1 MNLSKLGLHGKS
13 ILKLL
18 DLTDEQVTGMV
29 DLAAELKA
37 RKKRGDNRKDALLYR
52 RNIALIFQKS
62 STRTHCATVCG
73 VHDEGGYTEYLNAHD
88 LHFGKKE
95 SVKDSARVLGRMFD
109 GIMFRGFSQK
119 VVEDLATYSGIPVW
133 NGLTDEW
140 HPSQV
145 FADFLT
151 IQEHF
156 GTLKGLKMAFVG
168 DGRNNVASS
177 LMIGCSKVGMDFVDV
192 CPPEL
197 TPSPEVLKL
206 AREGAARN
214 GCTIEVSHDPAEGVR
229 GANIIYT
236 DVWVSM
242 GEEAIFEQR
251 LALLRPFQVN
261 MEMIRNTGN
270 LEAGKVIFLHCL
282 PAFHDHNTEVS
293 KECGAL
299 EVTDDVF
306 EAPFSKVF
314 DEAENRL
321 HTIKAMI
328 VASLADV

>member
-1 MNLSKLGLHGKS
+1 MDLAKLGLHGKS
-13 ILKLL
+13 IHRLL
-18 DLTDEQVTGMV
+18 DLTDEQLLGLVA
-29 DLAAELKA
+29 LAAELKE
-37 RKKRGDNRKDALLYR
+37 RKKTGANLKDALLYR
-52 RNIALIFQKS
+52 KNIALIFQKS

-119 VVEDLATYSGIPVW
+119 VVEDLAQYSGIPVW

-145 FADFLT
+145 LADFLT
-151 IQEHF
+151 IQEHL
-156 GTLKGLKMAFVG
+156 GTLKGLKMAYVG

-177 LMIGCSKVGMDFVDV
+177 LMVGCAKVGMDFVDV

-197 TPSPEVLKL
+197 SPSPEILTV
-206 AREGAARN
+206 ARECAKRN
-214 GCTIEVSHDPAEGVR
+214 GCTIQVSHDPVEGVK
-229 GANIIYT
+229 GANILYT

-242 GEEAIFEQR
+242 GEEALFQQR
-251 LALLRPFQVN
+251 LALLRPFQIN
-261 MEMIRNTGN
+261 MEMVRNTGN
-270 LEAGKVIFLHCL
+270 LESGRVLFLHCL
-282 PAFHDHNTEVS
+282 PAFHDANTEVS
-293 KECGAL
+293 RDYGAM
-299 EVTDDVF
+299 EVSDEVF

-328 VASLADV
+328 VASLA

>member
-1 MNLSKLGLHGKS
+1 MDLVKLGLHGKS
-13 ILKLL
+13 ILRLL
-18 DLTDEQVTGMV
+18 DLSDEQLLGLV

-37 RKKRGDNRKDALLYR
+37 RKKSGANLKDALLYR
-52 RNIALIFQKS
+52 KNIALIFQKS

-109 GIMFRGFSQK
+109 GIMFRGFSQQT
-119 VVEDLATYSGIPVW
+119 VNDLAKYSGIPVW

-145 FADFLT
+145 LADFLT
-151 IQEHF
+151 IQERF
-156 GTLKGLKMAFVG
+156 GSLKGLKMAFVG

-192 CPPEL
+192 CPEEL
-197 TPSPEVLKL
+197 SPSQDLLDL
-206 AREGAARN
+206 ANENAKRN
-214 GCTIEVSHDPAEGVR
+214 GCKITVSHDPVEGVK
-229 GANIIYT
+229 GANILYA

-242 GEEAIFEQR
+242 GEEALFEQR
-251 LALLRPFQVN
+251 LALLKPFQIN
-261 MEMIRNTGN
+261 MDMVRNTGN
-270 LEAGKVIFLHCL
+270 LETGKVLFMHCL
-282 PAFHDHNTEVS
+282 PAFHDNNTEVS
-293 KECGAL
+293 KEIGAM

-306 EAPFSKVF
+306 EAPFSVVF

-328 VASLADV
+328 VASLA

>member
-1 MNLSKLGLHGKS
+1 MDLVKLGLHGKS
-13 ILKLL
+13 ILRLV
-18 DLTDEQVTGMV
+18 DLTDEQVIGLV
-29 DLAAELKA
+29 ELAAELKA
-37 RKKRGDNRKDALLYR
+37 RKKSGANKKDALLYR
-52 RNIALIFQKS
+52 KNIALIFQKS

-73 VHDEGGYTEYLNAHD
+73 VHDEGGCTEYLNAHD

-109 GIMFRGFSQK
+109 GIMFRGFAQQT
-119 VVEDLATYSGIPVW
+119 VDDLAKYSGIPVW

-145 FADFLT
+145 LADFLT
-151 IQEHF
+151 IKEHF

-192 CPPEL
+192 CPEEL
-197 TPSPEVLKL
+197 SPSQELL
-206 AREGAARN
+206 EMAREGARRN
-214 GCTIEVSHDPAEGVR
+214 GCTIEVSHDPVNGVK
-229 GANIIYT
+229 GANILYT

-242 GEEAIFEQR
+242 GEEALFQQR

-261 MEMIRNTGN
+261 MEMVRNTG
-270 LEAGKVIFLHCL
+270 LAESGKVIFLHCL
-282 PAFHDHNTEVS
+282 PAFHDNNTEVS
-293 KECGAL
+293 KDCGAL
-299 EVTDDVF
+299 EVSDEVF
-306 EAPFSKVF
+306 ESPISKVF

-328 VASLADV
+328 VSSLAD

>member
-1 MNLSKLGLHGKS
+1 MDLKKLGLHGKS

-18 DLTDEQVTGMV
+18 DLTDEQVQGMIE
-29 DLAAELKA
+29 LAEELKA
-37 RKKRGDNRKDALLYR
+37 RKKSGANLKDALLYR
-52 RNIALIFQKS
+52 KNIALIFQKS

-109 GIMFRGFSQK
+109 GIMFRGYSQRT
-119 VVEDLATYSGIPVW
+119 VEDLAKYSGIPVW

-151 IQEHF
+151 IKEHF
-156 GTLKGLKMAFVG
+156 GTLKGLKMAFIG

-192 CPPEL
+192 CPQEL
-197 TPSPEVLKL
+197 SPSQELL
-206 AREGAARN
+206 DMANEGAKRN
-214 GCTIEVSHDPAEGVR
+214 GCKIEVSHDPIKGVE
-229 GANIIYT
+229 GANILYT

-242 GEEAIFEQR
+242 GEEALFNER
-251 LALLRPFQVN
+251 LALLKPFQVN
-261 MEMIRNTGN
+261 MDMVKNTGL
-270 LEAGKVIFLHCL
+270 LEQNKVIFLHCL
-282 PAFHDHNTEVS
+282 PAFHDNNTEVS
-293 KECGAL
+293 KETGAM
-299 EVTDDVF
+299 EVSDDVF

-328 VASLADV
+328 VASLA